1 MTPFTCFARAWRHL
15 AYSFPDT
22 FSYARYS
29 IAEIPPMLMEG
40 SGGARMTRAA
50 GKAPLPFKMRG
61 GAGVYALPRE
71 DLGVL
76 G

>member
-1 MTPFTCFARAWRHL
+1 
-15 AYSFPDT
+15 
-22 FSYARYS
+22 
-29 IAEIPPMLMEG
+29 MEG